1 MKTKNILLSCICL
14 LFGISKTTAQTEDIQ
29 IPSINEMKG
38 DYIIVNY
45 KTYEGITA
53 IADVKSMRMDVTQDD
68 SLKISDFY
76 MKFCYDF
83 KAGFNKNTGHISIPA
98 GTKIFDYRD
107 EQGSVQYLYAW
118 NEELQEVI
126 SRPIVYKYKGN
137 GHWHTDVPIVLMTGV
152 IGGELS
158 PYYFSV
164 GSSIYLSNATTENE
178 TYVGYGEEQQKW
190 EESRPSYVAVEN
202 NKVTIYNM
210 LQTDA
215 LNYGCHITL
224 VHDTND
230 NRLYTNP
237 TLIGQVGDLEFPYK
251 MLAGCEY
258 DSEYNKPTGLCYA
271 GTSTEGR
278 IEGILDKDNGTI
290 ELKPMAIWPAM
301 LDGSQIVM
309 DTERFY
315 EFEKTVKI
323 KCEQLKAT
331 SIANLSTDK
340 GTKEIV
346 RIEYYNLAGQQL
358 TKPQEN
364 TFIIQKNYYS
374 DKTFDIHKTY
384 YK

>member
-45 KTYEGITA
+45 KTYEGVTA
-53 IADVKSMRMDVTQDD
+53 ISDVKSMSMDVTEDD

-76 MKFCYDF
+76 MKLCYDF
-83 KAGFNKNTGHISIPA
+83 NAGFNKNTGHISIPA

-118 NEELQEVI
+118 NEEMQEVI

-152 IGGELS
+152 LGGELS

-190 EESRPSYVAVEN
+190 MESRPSYIAIEN
-202 NKVTIYNM
+202 TTVTIYNM

-215 LNYGCHITL
+215 LNYGCYIKLAYNT
-224 VHDTND
+224 DE
-230 NRLYTNP
+230 NRVYTNP
-237 TLIGQVGDLEFPYK
+237 TLIGQVGDIEFPYK

-258 DSEYNKPTGLCYA
+258 DKKYNKPTGLCYA
-271 GTSTEGR
+271 GTPTEGS
-278 IEGILDKDNGTI
+278 IEGALDPENGTI
-290 ELKPMAIWPAM
+290 ELAPMAIWPAM
-301 LDGSQIVM
+301 FDGSQIVM

-315 EFEKTVKI
+315 EFEKSVKI
-323 KCEQLKAT
+323 TSEQLKAT
-331 SIANLSTDK
+331 SITHPSIDAA
-340 GTKEIV
+340 TKEITY
-346 RIEYYNLAGQQL
+346 IEYYNLAGQQI
-358 TKPQEN
+358 KRPQSN
-364 TFIIQKNYYS
+364 SFTIQKNYYT
-374 DKTFDIHKTY
+374 DQTFEVYKIY